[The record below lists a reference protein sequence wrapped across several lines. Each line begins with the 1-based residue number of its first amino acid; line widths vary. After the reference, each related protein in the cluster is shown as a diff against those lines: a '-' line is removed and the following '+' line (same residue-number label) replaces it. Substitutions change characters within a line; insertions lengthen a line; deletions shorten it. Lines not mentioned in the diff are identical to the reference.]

1 MSLPPI
7 AGQIQSGASPDA
19 GAMAAIFGTKMQDAN
34 SEDEQERVKQCQ
46 QMLQKGKQWKATWGQ
61 NFKRWDNLWEGN
73 HYKDKAA
80 STLTEAVVN
89 QVWGS
94 IETFIGHVSDALPDP
109 IARARRSEN
118 KEKASLITKWLKYES
133 DTNDLEQEVQHPV
146 RQACKR
152 GVGWFKVNWNTG
164 KNGNRGDVDVVP
176 IDDDFMFPSP
186 YARNVK
192 ELLYLIEA
200 RNVPREFVVK
210 NWEKGELVTP
220 GPTDG
225 TLSNINAPAQNTRN
239 PAASSV
245 ALISTTTGSD
255 SRWTSSTG
263 IAGGRKSDLVT
274 LLECWTR
281 EHDGKMR
288 YTVIAN
294 NILLQDGPSPYEDE
308 DFPYAVVNI
317 IPTMDTICG
326 RGLSQFIEGLQ
337 EILNEALSLLIDQQR
352 FASDP
357 MMIVNSENLEEGN
370 LVENSPGGILP
381 NVSQGSDG
389 YKWLTAPGF
398 NQAWIEIQRIISEY
412 MDSVL
417 GRVDVLK
424 GERPVGVNTL
434 GGLEVVRD
442 EANVRLRNLIRWVR
456 ASMKRTYL
464 LVLSRLRQF
473 AKDERTIR
481 IVGKLGKED
490 FATVNPV
497 VGMDLQGG
505 MVQDLTIPDDAE
517 FDVEFA
523 KESPGGR
530 QAKQELALTLISTPA
545 EDGLPCADR
554 QYVLETCEIEEAPE
568 IMDRLAQQAQAQQE
582 AAMAEQQAASG
593 VPPQQEDPL
602 DTLVKQLMM
611 GGQGQAQTAGGG
623 GGANALPGGAPASPA
638 STTPSPVASGE
649 TLAPPPPVQR
659 QPSGEVVSVVRDS
672 KGRATQFKKQYTY
685 GGAS

>member
-1 MSLPPI
+1 MALPPI
-7 AGQIQSGASPDA
+7 SGQIQSGAAPDA
-19 GAMAAIFGTKMQDAN
+19 GALSAIFGSKMQEAN
-34 SEDEQERVKQCQ
+34 TEDEQERVKQCQ
-46 QMLQKGKQWKATWGQ
+46 QMLQKAKQWKGIWGQ

-73 HYKDKAA
+73 HYKDRT
-80 STLTEAVVN
+80 STTLTEAVVN
-89 QVWGS
+89 QVMAS
-94 IETFIGHVSDALPDP
+94 IETFIGHVVDALPDP
-109 IARARRSEN
+109 IARARRSNN
-118 KEKASLITKWLKYES
+118 KEKAGLITKWLKYEA
-133 DTNDLEQEVQHPV
+133 DTNDFEQEVQHPV
-146 RQACKR
+146 RQSCKR
-152 GVGWFKVNWNTG
+152 GIGWFKINWNAS
-164 KNGNRGDVDVVP
+164 KNGNRGDVDIVP
-176 IDDDFMFPSP
+176 VDDDFMFPSP

-225 TLSNINAPAQNTRN
+225 SLSNINAPTQNTRN

-245 ALISTTTGSD
+245 ALITTTTGSD

-263 IAGGRKSDLVT
+263 VAGGRKSDLVT
-274 LLECWTR
+274 LIECWVR

-308 DFPYAVVNI
+308 DFPYVPVNI

-357 MMIVNSENLEEGN
+357 MLIVHTGNLEEGN
-370 LVENSPGGILP
+370 LVENSPGGVLP
-381 NVSQGSDG
+381 DVDPNMNG

-398 NQAWIEIQRIISEY
+398 NQAWIEIQKVISEY

-456 ASMKRTYL
+456 ASMKRVYL
-464 LVLSRLRQF
+464 LTLSRLRQY

-490 FATVNPV
+490 FATVNPT

-505 MVQDLTIPDDAE
+505 TVQDLTIPDDAE

-530 QAKQELALTLISTPA
+530 QAKMELALTLANTPA
-545 EDGLPCADR
+545 EDALPMVDR

-568 IMDRLAQQAQAQQE
+568 IMERLNQQAQAQQE

-611 GGQGQAQTAGGG
+611 GGQPQGAGAPAQGG
-623 GGANALPGGAPASPA
+623 GGAEPPAEVP
-638 STTPSPVASGE
+638 PSPVASGE
-649 TLAPPPPVQR
+649 PAAPPPPVQR
-659 QPSGEVVSVVRDS
+659 QPSGEVVDVVRDA
-672 KGRATQFKKQYTY
+672 KGRARRFKKSYTY
-685 GGAS
+685 EGAA

>member
-1 MSLPPI
+1 MGVL
-7 AGQIQSGASPDA
+7 
-19 GAMAAIFGTKMQDAN
+19 FGTKAEDVNTQD
-34 SEDEQERVKQCQ
+34 EMERVKQCQ
-46 QMLQKGKQWKATWGQ
+46 QMLQKAKQWKAIWGKD
-61 NFKRWDNLWEGN
+61 FKRWDNLWEGN
-73 HYKDKAA
+73 HYKDRQP

-89 QVWGS
+89 QVFAA
-94 IETFIGHVSDALPDP
+94 IETFIGHVVDALPDP

-118 KEKASLITKWLKYES
+118 KKKSALITKWLKYEA

-152 GVGWFKVNWNTG
+152 GPGWFKVSWNAD
-164 KNGNRGDVDVVP
+164 KNGKRGDADVSAV
-176 IDDDFMFPSP
+176 DDDFMFPSP
-186 YARNVK
+186 YARNMRT
-192 ELLYLIEA
+192 LLYIIEA
-200 RNVPREFVVK
+200 QNVPREYVVK
-210 NWEKGELVTP
+210 NWEKGELVQP
-220 GPTDG
+220 GPTDAS
-225 TLSNINAPAQNTRN
+225 LSNINAALQSTRN
-239 PAASSV
+239 PSASNV

-255 SRWTSSTG
+255 SRWTSSS
-263 IAGGRKSDLVT
+263 AMSGGRKGDLVT
-274 LLECWTR
+274 LMECWTR
-281 EHDGKMR
+281 EHDGKIR

-294 NILLQDGPSPYEDE
+294 NVLLQDGPSPYDDE

-317 IPTMDTICG
+317 LPTMDTING

-337 EILNEALSLLIDQQR
+337 DILNEALSLLIDQQR

-381 NVSQGSDG
+381 NVSQNGDG
-389 YKWLTAPGF
+389 YKWLVAPGF
-398 NQAWIEIQRIISEY
+398 NQAWIEIQKIISEY

-442 EANVRLRNLIRWVR
+442 EANVRMRNLIRWVR
-456 ASMKRTYL
+456 ASMKRVYL

-481 IVGKLGKED
+481 IVGKLGKEE

-497 VGMDLQGG
+497 MGVGADGG
-505 MVQDLTIPDDAE
+505 LVQDLTIPDDAE

-530 QAKQELALTLISTPA
+530 QAKQELALTLINTMA
-545 EDGLPCADR
+545 EDGLPCTDR
-554 QYVLETCEIEEAPE
+554 QHVLETCEIEEAPE
-568 IMDRLAQQAQAQQE
+568 IMERLAQEKEAQEQ

-593 VPPQQEDPL
+593 MPAQQEDPL
-602 DTLVKQLMM
+602 DSLVKQLMM
-611 GGQGQAQTAGGG
+611 GMGGMAGAAGQAQG
-623 GGANALPGGAPASPA
+623 GGAPPTGGAPAPEAASPA
-638 STTPSPVASGE
+638 ASSEPMG
-649 TLAPPPPVQR
+649 AAPPVQSR
-659 QPSGEVVSVVRDS
+659 PNGRVVDIVRDS
-672 KGRATQFKKQYTY
+672 KGRATRFNEQFTY
-685 GGAS
+685 GGAA

>member
-7 AGQIQSGASPDA
+7 AGQIQSGASPDS
-19 GAMAAIFGTKMQDAN
+19 GAMQVLFGTKAEDVNSQD
-34 SEDEQERVKQCQ
+34 EMERVRQCQ
-46 QMLQKGKQWKATWGQ
+46 QMLQKAKQWKAIWGKD
-61 NFKRWDNLWEGN
+61 FKRWDNLWEGN
-73 HYKDKAA
+73 HYKDRVAA
-80 STLTEAVVN
+80 TLTEAVVN
-89 QVWGS
+89 QIWGS
-94 IETFIGHVSDALPDP
+94 IETFIGHVVDALPDP

-118 KEKASLITKWLKYES
+118 KKKAALITKWLKYEA

-152 GVGWFKVNWNTG
+152 GPGWFKVSWNAD
-164 KNGNRGDVDVVP
+164 KNGKRGDADVIAV
-176 IDDDFMFPSP
+176 DDDFMFPAP
-186 YARNVK
+186 YARNMRT
-192 ELLYLIEA
+192 LLYLIEA
-200 RNVPREFVVK
+200 QNVPRDYVVK
-210 NWEKGELVTP
+210 NWEKGELVQP
-220 GPTDG
+220 GPTDAS
-225 TLSNINAPAQNTRN
+225 LSNINAALQSTRN
-239 PAASSV
+239 PSASNV

-255 SRWTSSTG
+255 SRWTSSSG
-263 IAGGRKSDLVT
+263 MGGGKKGDLVT

-294 NILLQDGPSPYEDE
+294 NVLLQDGPSPYDDE
-308 DFPYAVVNI
+308 DYPYAVVNI
-317 IPTMDTICG
+317 IPTLDTING
-326 RGLSQFIEGLQ
+326 RGLCQFIEGLQ

-398 NQAWIEIQRIISEY
+398 NQAWIEIQKIISEY

-442 EANVRLRNLIRWVR
+442 EANVRMRNLIRWVR
-456 ASMKRTYL
+456 ASMKRVYL

-481 IVGKLGKED
+481 IVGKLGKEE
-490 FATVNPV
+490 FANVNPV
-497 VGMDLQGG
+497 MGVGLDGG
-505 MVQDLTIPDDAE
+505 LVQDLTIPDDAE

-530 QAKQELALTLISTPA
+530 QAKQELAMTLAGLPA
-545 EDGLPCADR
+545 EDGLPMVDR

-568 IMDRLAQQAQAQQE
+568 IMERLSQEAEAQEQ

-593 VPPQQEDPL
+593 VPAQQEDPL
-602 DTLVKQLMM
+602 DSLVKQLMM
-611 GGQGQAQTAGGG
+611 GMGG
-623 GGANALPGGAPASPA
+623 GGAAMGGQTQGGGASPPPPEAATPA
-638 STTPSPVASGE
+638 ASGE
-649 TLAPPPPVQR
+649 PMGAAPPVQSR
-659 QPSGEVVSVVRDS
+659 PSGELVDVVRDS
-672 KGRATQFKKQYTY
+672 KGRPTRFKKQYVY
-685 GGAS
+685 EGV